1 MMTCAEHQQ
10 LTDLRGALV
19 RLHKALLDWER
30 AAYER
35 FHGRVSAGTLLQV
48 MVSDP
53 QFAWLRPVS
62 ELIVRIDELLDRD
75 RAGEPGGDVAAIVR
89 DTRAIVQPPG
99 AGHPYARRYHDAL
112 QAHPDAVFAHR
123 GVTDALREMAPRPT
137 VH

>member
-1 MMTCAEHQQ
+1 MMTRAEQQQ

-35 FHGRVSAGTLLQV
+35 FHGRVSAGAFLQV
-48 MVSDP
+48 IVSDP

-75 RAGEPGGDVAAIVR
+75 RGGVAAGDVTAIVR
-89 DTRAIVQPPG
+89 DARAIVRPDA
-99 AGHPYARRYHDAL
+99 AGPPYARRYHDAL
-112 QAHPDAVFAHR
+112 QEHPDAVFAHR
-123 GVTDALREMAPRPT
+123 GVTDALRGMAPRPT